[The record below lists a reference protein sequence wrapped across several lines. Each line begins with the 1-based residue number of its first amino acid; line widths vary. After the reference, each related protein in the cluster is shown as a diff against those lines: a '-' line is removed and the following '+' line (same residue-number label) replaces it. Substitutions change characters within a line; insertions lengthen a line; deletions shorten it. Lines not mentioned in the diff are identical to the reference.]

1 MLYEFLFGS
10 CPFGEDEDDAY
21 SIYKKVLERNINYPR
36 KLSENVKAVPLI
48 E

>member
-1 MLYEFLFGS
+1 MLYEFLFGH

-21 SIYKKVLERNINYPR
+21 SIYKKILEHDLKYPFDMDC
-36 KLSENVKAVPLI
+36 KAKPLI